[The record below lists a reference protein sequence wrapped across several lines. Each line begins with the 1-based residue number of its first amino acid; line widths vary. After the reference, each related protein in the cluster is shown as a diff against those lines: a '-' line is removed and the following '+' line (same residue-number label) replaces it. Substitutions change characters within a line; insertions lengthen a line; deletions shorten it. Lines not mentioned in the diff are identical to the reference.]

1 MKEGGFLKKK
11 LFAEVLKDNEHVRSS
26 DVAFA
31 HGAMGRRIHPTR

>member
-1 MKEGGFLKKK
+1 MKEGGVFKKY

-31 HGAMGRRIHPTR
+31 HGAMDRRIHPSW